1 MESLNKQVHS
11 KNDTTF
17 DISSFTSFVQV
28 DCKFD
33 FFPYL
38 KAQGKWSIDNNKKLN
53 RQIFT

>member
-1 MESLNKQVHS
+1 MKSLNKQVHS